1 MSDRRTASA
10 PGHTLAGHLDIE
22 MLGAFLTH
30 HGVEYEIV
38 EHDRAMRA
46 LEAARAAD
54 VPAEAAAKAVVLFD
68 RGALSLAVLPASEM
82 LDLHKLRHLLGASKS
97 LRLASEEEIAAH
109 LPEFELGAVPPVGGG
124 LFAARIV
131 DRRLLDQPRVL
142 CGGPDHRHG
151 LLLDPREMVRL
162 GDAMVADI
170 CEE

>member
-1 MSDRRTASA
+1 MADQSTAPA
-10 PGHTLAGHLDIE
+10 HGHTLTGHLDID
-22 MLGAFLTH
+22 MLSAFLAH
-30 HGVEYEIV
+30 HGVEHEIV
-38 EHDRAMRA
+38 EHERAMRA
-46 LEAARAAD
+46 AEAAAAAE
-54 VPAEAAAKAVVLFD
+54 VPVEAAAKAVVLYD
-68 RGALSLAVLPASEM
+68 HGALSLAVLPASEM

-97 LRLASEEEIAAH
+97 LRLASEEEIGAH

-151 LLLDPREMVRL
+151 LLLDPRQMVRL
-162 GDAMVADI
+162 GDALVADI